1 MMLELKYTENID
13 KVFKET
19 KIETDKNLERLQPSL
34 KKDPFQFDQGYRDL
48 NSYIEDVE
56 EMEEERKKRLQFDKE
71 MAP

>member
-34 KKDPFQFDQGYRDL
+34 KKDPF
-48 NSYIEDVE
+48 
-56 EMEEERKKRLQFDKE
+56 
-71 MAP
+71 